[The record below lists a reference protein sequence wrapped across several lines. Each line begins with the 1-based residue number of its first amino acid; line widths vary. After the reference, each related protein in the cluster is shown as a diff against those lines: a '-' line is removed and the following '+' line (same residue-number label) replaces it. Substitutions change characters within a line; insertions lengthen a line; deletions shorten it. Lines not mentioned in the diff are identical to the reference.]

1 MTLPTK
7 ILLALVVVI
16 GGSAYAYADED
27 VTAKPTDAVNFEPS
41 SPSRGPASITPAA
54 AEDSQAALTLREEI
68 PNQMTEAGSC
78 QIACHPVMTVN
89 PKTALAHFDTEKMK

>member
-27 VTAKPTDAVNFEPS
+27 VMTAKDTDAVNFEPAS
-41 SPSRGPASITPAA
+41 ASRGPASIAPT
-54 AEDSQAALTLREEI
+54 EDSQAALTVREEI
-68 PNQMTEAGSC
+68 PNHLTEAGSC
-78 QIACHPVMTVN
+78 QTACHPAMTVN
-89 PKTALAHFDTEKMK
+89 PKTALARFDTEKIK